1 MDDEK
6 SLSEL
11 KMKAEKFRDERDWL
25 KFHTPKNLAVSISI
39 EAAEMLELFQ
49 WKDPSAEEVLREK
62 ELAEALEE
70 ELADIL
76 IYCLNVANVLNI
88 DLSSAIERKLEA
100 NNEKYPAEEYRGRT

>member
-1 MDDEK
+1 MDDET

-11 KMKAEKFRDERDWL
+11 KMKAEKFRDKRDWI

-49 WKDPSAEEVLREK
+49 WKDPSTEEVLREK
-62 ELAEALEE
+62 ELTEALEN

-76 IYCLNVANVLNI
+76 IYCLNMANILNI
-88 DLSSAIERKLEA
+88 DLSSAIERKLKA
-100 NNEKYPAEEYRGRT
+100 NNEKYPVTEYRGRA